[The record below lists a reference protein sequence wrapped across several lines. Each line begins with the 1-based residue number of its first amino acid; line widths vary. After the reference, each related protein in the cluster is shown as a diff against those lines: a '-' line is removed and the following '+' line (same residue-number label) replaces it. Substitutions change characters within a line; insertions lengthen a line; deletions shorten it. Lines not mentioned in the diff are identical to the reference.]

1 MVLTADNAE
10 QLRQVFLSM
19 PPGVAESAILAGG
32 ALRAL
37 FDGTK
42 TKDYDLFFRS
52 ADDAEAA
59 VKAFQSRHGCIVD
72 LEASHPTALAYQ
84 CGGRLFNIVTFGYGD
99 PGAVIDGFDF
109 RCAQIAAV
117 WDGSEVTLISKP
129 GAIED
134 AQRKHLELVN
144 NNGDERTAKRIEHYE
159 VDYGYSLAAVPL
171 ASAIEERRAAI
182 RLYVKTKPRSGRGG
196 Y

>member
-1 MVLTADNAE
+1 M
-10 QLRQVFLSM
+10 
-19 PPGVAESAILAGG
+19 
-32 ALRAL
+32 

-42 TKDYDLFFRS
+42 VKDYDLFFRN
-52 ADDAEAA
+52 AEDAA
-59 VKAFQSRHGCIVD
+59 VAVTAFMSAALAGSCALRND
-72 LEASHPTALAYQ
+72 LSYPTALTFQ
-84 CGGRLFNIVTFGYGD
+84 CGDRQFNLVTFGYGD
-99 PGAVIDGFDF
+99 PGTIIDGFDF
-109 RCAQIAAV
+109 RCVQIAAV
-117 WDGSEVTLISKP
+117 WDGAEVTLISNP
-129 GAIED
+129 GAIEG

-159 VDYGYSLAAVPL
+159 VDHGYSLAAVPL